1 MAYMARAKTVAQE
14 IDAHARLKTHIQSF
28 RYIVVLDFDE
38 GAVVKYRELSQS
50 RPRIGRM
57 DLKIAAIVLAQNATL
72 LTRNLSDFRKVPG
85 LKVEDWTLPNE
96 SLSIHHISRLGPF
109 GGVRLFSLE
118 PRLARPV
125 VSVRFSSKN
134 ELTRSHSETSRS

>member
-14 IDAHARLKTHIQSF
+14 IDAYARLKTHIQSF

-38 GAVVKYRELSQS
+38 SAAVKYRELSHS
-50 RPRIGRM
+50 RLRIGRM

-85 LKVEDWTLPNE
+85 LKVEDWTLPSE
-96 SLSIHHISRLGPF
+96 S
-109 GGVRLFSLE
+109 
-118 PRLARPV
+118 
-125 VSVRFSSKN
+125 
-134 ELTRSHSETSRS
+134 